1 MSDTGLTI
9 KIGSTADTKGFDQAT
24 ESLHRSTEAAHEF
37 VNAIKLGVGI
47 DLGGKLVESIREI
60 PNLLREAVA
69 EGVKFNA
76 LMQSSQIAIA
86 GGFKS
91 MDSSLSF
98 DEAKQKGGEAL
109 DYLMEKSKA
118 MGLDFESVVET
129 FKVNVP
135 TMFAAG
141 IHDAQ
146 KMADTIVLL
155 NQVAASKG
163 IEGFQAQR
171 DIIDLLNGQGERTIL
186 GKELTAQGVSNEQ
199 IEKWKEAGVL
209 AEMLKEKFAAIAEAG
224 AASADTYDGSL
235 NRLKTTWAQLLGDL
249 SKPVFE
255 ELQQAFKELA
265 AELDSPEGKKGLQ
278 ELGYS
283 IRDLVKLGA
292 GLAEWAAK
300 NAGNLALMGAS
311 AGALG
316 VTLAA
321 LKLGQIV
328 SGLTGLGVGLSKNT
342 TLWAAEAVA
351 VEANTAAKVANAE
364 AGAAAA
370 AAGGAGGAGKLAR
383 LANGLTAAVPVASGA
398 VAAEGAAVGAA
409 TAGGIA
415 ASLTKVGAAAASA
428 AVVFGRLTIIGSALY
443 ATWEASKGIMIG
455 WHDRD
460 IAQGIM
466 GGKEKYGGYDRSQL
480 QASATK
486 VSSVKERQELLIEIE
501 KYRGGLGKAYET
513 LGYWDGA
520 KKKAIDQELQYVDL
534 LQKQVQNT
542 SPEKM
547 AGNAAAKAAHD
558 KELNDKAAAEKQAAE
573 EEENRKANAKR
584 EETRKEADAEREAR
598 LANETAAAQAKSASE
613 RGEYSTYASDRGADL
628 KKQLAATPSLR
639 DEEGWEG
646 KYTATEVDKRDKLR
660 AALEADIKQMAK
672 AQDQADMDT
681 WKERDRREQEI
692 TRAKLD
698 ALKEQERLEQAQ
710 ADKKIAAIE
719 ASGAKESE
727 IAAQRKQVE
736 DDLAMKRLDL
746 ENQIGALE
754 GESSTARLTR
764 QTEYEAKQIARDKK
778 PEGSKAPQDLS
789 NYTVEKDTSGNV
801 TAYVPLGKGNA
812 TATDAGTIHMP
823 EVSRL
828 AQFKQKQSQEWQETD
843 VRNIASAQAR
853 NGTAVAQQPPMP
865 GPANNPASTADAGS
879 GAGRANPAQTADPGK
894 KVDELTKTIS
904 EKLKSLESSL
914 TKATEASK
922 SAGES
927 VGKAGT
933 AAEQAAGSLSKKI
946 AELAARLEKLER
958 A

>member
-76 LMQSSQIAIA
+76 LMQSSQIAI
-86 GGFKS
+86 GGALKS
-91 MDSSLSF
+91 VDSSLSF
-98 DEAKQKGGEAL
+98 EEAKKQGGESL

-118 MGLDFESVVET
+118 LGLDFESVVET

-135 TMFAAG
+135 TMFQAG
-141 IHDAQ
+141 IHDA
-146 KMADTIVLL
+146 KEMADTIVLL

-163 IEGFQAQR
+163 ISGFQAQR

-186 GKELTAQGVSNEQ
+186 GKELKANGVSNEQ
-199 IEKWKEAGVL
+199 LEQWKEQGIL
-209 AEMLKEKFAAIAEAG
+209 ADKLKEKFAAIAEAG
-224 AASADTYDGSL
+224 QAFADTYDGNL

-300 NAGNLALMGAS
+300 NAGNLALMGEA

-316 VTLAA
+316 VMLAT

-328 SGLTGLGVGLSKNT
+328 SGLTGLSVGLSKNT
-342 TLWAAEAVA
+342 TLWAEETVA

-364 AGAAAA
+364 AGAAASVA
-370 AAGGAGGAGKLAR
+370 GGARVAVAGAAGGIGGSLT
-383 LANGLTAAVPVASGA
+383 GLA
-398 VAAEGAAVGAA
+398 VAAG
-409 TAGGIA
+409 
-415 ASLTKVGAAAASA
+415 SA
-428 AVVFGRLTIIGSALY
+428 AVALGAIY
-443 ATWEASKGIMIG
+443 ATWEAGKGIMTG
-455 WHDRD
+455 LHDHD
-460 IAQGIM
+460 IAQDIM
-466 GGKEKYGGYDRSQL
+466 GGKEKYGGYQRSQL
-480 QASATK
+480 QDGAKNIASVQDQNK
-486 VSSVKERQELLIEIE
+486 VLTALDDYKDGLI
-501 KYRGGLGKAYET
+501 KARAQ

-520 KKKAIDQELQYVDL
+520 KKKAIDQEIEYAAL
-534 LQKQVQNT
+534 LTRQVENT
-542 SPEKM
+542 PKEQM
-547 AGNAAAKAAHD
+547 AQNAAAKAAHD
-558 KELNDKAAAEKQAAE
+558 KELNEKAAAEKAAAE
-573 EEENRKANAKR
+573 AEENRKANAKR

-660 AALEADIKQMAK
+660 EALEADIKQMAK
-672 AQDQADMDT
+672 AQEQADMDT
-681 WKERDRREQEI
+681 WQQK
-692 TRAKLD
+692 TRSEEDLTRKKIEK
-698 ALKEQERLEQAQ
+698 LKEQEALEQAQ
-710 ADKKIAAIE
+710 ADKRLAEID
-719 ASGAKESE
+719 ASGGKEKE
-727 IAAQRKQVE
+727 IAEARKQVE
-736 DDLAMKRLDL
+736 DELARKRLGI
-746 ENQIGALE
+746 ENEIGSLQ

-778 PEGSKAPQDLS
+778 PAAEAPKDLS
-789 NYTVEKDTSGNV
+789 KYTVERDGSGNI
-801 TAYVPLGKGNA
+801 TSYIPLNKGSVA
-812 TATDAGTIHMP
+812 ETEAGTINMP

-828 AQFKQKQSQEWQETD
+828 DAYKQ
-843 VRNIASAQAR
+843 RLAASS
-853 NGTAVAQQPPMP
+853 VPPP
-865 GPANNPASTADAGS
+865 GPASNPASSATSVTSSGGKPS
-879 GAGRANPAQTADPGK
+879 GAGNASDPSQAAAS
-894 KVDELTKTIS
+894 LQ
-904 EKLKSLESSL
+904 KSLEDQMKKL
-914 TKATEASK
+914 TEALAKAST
-922 SAGES
+922 STTS
-927 VGKAGT
+927 VGS
-933 AAEQAAGSLSKKI
+933 AAVAAVGALQKQIDDLKG
-946 AELAARLEKLER
+946 RLERMAR

>member
-155 NQVAASKG
+155 NQVARSKG
-163 IEGFQAQR
+163 IDGFQAQR

-199 IEKWKEAGVL
+199 IEKWKEAGTL

-235 NRLKTTWAQLLGDL
+235 NRLKTTWTQLLGDL

-300 NAGNLALMGAS
+300 NAGNLALMGEA

-316 VTLAA
+316 VTLAT

-328 SGLTGLGVGLSKNT
+328 SGLTGLSVGLSKNT
-342 TLWAAEAVA
+342 ALWAEETVA

-364 AGAAAA
+364 AGAAASV
-370 AAGGAGGAGKLAR
+370 AGGAGGAGKLAR
-383 LANGLTAAVPVASGA
+383 LANGLTPAAPVASGV
-398 VAAEGAAVGAA
+398 VAAEGATVGAA
-409 TAGGIA
+409 TVGGIG
-415 ASLTKVGAAAASA
+415 ASLTGLAAAAASA
-428 AVVFGRLTIIGSALY
+428 AVALGAIY
-443 ATWEASKGIMIG
+443 ATWQASKGIMTG
-455 WHDRD
+455 LRDHD

-466 GGKEKYGGYDRSQL
+466 GGKEKYGGYQRAQL
-480 QASATK
+480 QDGAAK
-486 VSSVKERQELLIEIE
+486 ISSVQDQSKVLSALDDYKDGLI
-501 KYRGGLGKAYET
+501 KARAQ

-520 KKKAIDQELQYVDL
+520 KKKAIDQEIEYAAL
-534 LQKQVQNT
+534 LTRQVENT
-542 SPEKM
+542 PKEQM
-547 AGNAAAKAAHD
+547 AQNAAAKAAHD
-558 KELNDKAAAEKQAAE
+558 KELNEKAAAEKAATE
-573 EEENRKANAKR
+573 AEENRKANAKR

-613 RGEYSTYASDRGADL
+613 RGEYSTYASERGADL

-672 AQDQADMDT
+672 AQEQADMET
-681 WKERDRREQEI
+681 WQQKTRSEEDLTRKKIESLREQE
-692 TRAKLD
+692 
-698 ALKEQERLEQAQ
+698 ALERAQ
-710 ADKKIAAIE
+710 ADKRLAEID
-719 ASGAKESE
+719 ASGGKEKE
-727 IAAQRKQVE
+727 IAEARKQVE
-736 DDLAMKRLDL
+736 DELARKRLGI
-746 ENQIGALE
+746 ENEIGSLQ
-754 GESSTARLTR
+754 GESSMARLTR

-778 PEGSKAPQDLS
+778 PASAAPKDLT
-789 NYTVEKDTSGNV
+789 NYTIEEDFGVTKYIPLAKPGQSLDKDVTKREGYVETG
-801 TAYVPLGKGNA
+801 
-812 TATDAGTIHMP
+812 
-823 EVSRL
+823 ESRL
-828 AQFKQKQSQEWQETD
+828 DAYKK
-843 VRNIASAQAR
+843 RLAASS
-853 NGTAVAQQPPMP
+853 VPPP
-865 GPANNPASTADAGS
+865 GPASNPASSATSVATS
-879 GAGRANPAQTADPGK
+879 GGKPSGGGNASDPSQAAAS
-894 KVDELTKTIS
+894 LQ
-904 EKLKSLESSL
+904 KSLEDQMKKL
-914 TKATEASK
+914 TEALAKAST
-922 SAGES
+922 STTS
-927 VGKAGT
+927 VGS
-933 AAEQAAGSLSKKI
+933 AAVAAVGALQKQIDDLKG
-946 AELAARLEKLER
+946 RLER
-958 A
+958 MARV